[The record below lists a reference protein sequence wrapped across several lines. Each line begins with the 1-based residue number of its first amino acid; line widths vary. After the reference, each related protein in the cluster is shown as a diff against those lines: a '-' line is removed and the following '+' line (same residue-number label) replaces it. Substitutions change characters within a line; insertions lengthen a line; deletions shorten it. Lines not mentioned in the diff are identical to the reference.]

1 MTGKPYVNES
11 YMIYALFACSFITYA
26 NFAVSVCYQ
35 MSTHLG
41 IYILHI
47 NEPKKGK

>member
-11 YMIYALFACSFITYA
+11 YMIYGLFAFSIITYA
-26 NFAVSVCYQ
+26 NFAISVCYQ
-35 MSTHLG
+35 MSNHLG
-41 IYILHI
+41 IYILKI